1 MTVIEVQNVWKRYRN
16 TWALRGVSLAVP
28 RGRVVGILG
37 ENGAG
42 KSTLFRLLVGLNRP
56 TRGEVW
62 VFGERPSWRTRQN
75 LAYVPEVD
83 ALHRWMRI
91 PELLRFA
98 SAFYPGWDMAKA
110 LDLVSRLRLR
120 PEAKIG
126 ELSRGQRARL
136 KLVLAFAWPAPLLLL
151 DEPLSGIDPAS
162 RLDILDLLLREY
174 RYGEQTIL
182 ISTHLVRDVET
193 FLDDVIFL
201 KEGEVVLSGPADDLR
216 DRFGKSLEEIFREV
230 YA

>member
-1 MTVIEVQNVWKRYRN
+1 MTVIEIRDLWKRYPG
-16 TWALRGVSLAVP
+16 TWALRGVTLTVP

-37 ENGAG
+37 ENGSG
-42 KSTLFRLLVGLNRP
+42 KSTLFRIVVGLDRP
-56 TRGEVW
+56 TRGTIR
-62 VFGERPSWRTRQN
+62 VFGERPSWRTRER
-75 LAYVPEVD
+75 LAYLPEVD
-83 ALHRWMRI
+83 ALYRWMRI

-98 SAFYPGWDMAKA
+98 GAFYEGWDMAKA
-110 LDLVSRLRLR
+110 MDLVSRLRLR
-120 PEAKIG
+120 PEAKVG

-162 RLDILDLLLREY
+162 RLDILDVLLREY

-193 FLDDVIFL
+193 FLDDVVFL
-201 KEGEVVLSGPADDLR
+201 KEGEVILSGQADDLR
-216 DRFGKSLEEIFREV
+216 ARFGKSLEEIFREV

>member
-1 MTVIEVQNVWKRYRN
+1 MTVIEVQELWKRYPH
-16 TWALRGVSLAVP
+16 TWALQGVSFSVP

-37 ENGAG
+37 ENGSG
-42 KSTLFRLLVGLNRP
+42 KSTLFRILMGLARP
-56 TRGEVW
+56 TRGEVRI
-62 VFGERPSWRTRQN
+62 FGERPSWKTRARM
-75 LAYVPEVD
+75 AYLPEVD
-83 ALHRWMRI
+83 AFYRWMKI
-91 PELLRFA
+91 PELFRFA
-98 SAFYPGWDMAKA
+98 EAFYEGWDRDKA
-110 LDLVSRLRLR
+110 MELLTRVRLKPNVR
-120 PEAKIG
+120 IG

-136 KLVLAFAWPAPLLLL
+136 KLVLAFAWPADLLLL

-162 RLDILDLLLREY
+162 RLDILDVLLREY

-201 KEGEVVLSGPADDLR
+201 KEGEIVLSGKADDLR
-216 DRFGKSLEEIFREV
+216 ARYEKSLEEIFREV